1 MQAETH
7 QFEREKEDN
16 LSNQNYFCQANQLMQ
31 AGKIEEAI
39 LSYQKAI
46 EVNPNFAWYHH
57 NLGDARVKME
67 HLDEAIGS
75 YRRALEIQPNLAW
88 THNNLGEVLAKQG
101 HLELALEEFK
111 QATELEPNFYGF
123 QQNLAEVSLFLK
135 RRQAGV
141 TAYCKALELR
151 ATLPSFKDLK
161 EESEPRDS
169 SQDMLRG
176 LVICKSI
183 SQPLTGPMRSIVEV
197 VPYLRDLKR
206 ISLDFQETKDTSIFE
221 KLVKEL
227 PRYDFLLFN
236 SVASFLYPLQFKQIL
251 STALKKLKIPI
262 FIYWHETNWALE
274 SLKKSSPKIF
284 AEIAS
289 LSSHPLVF
297 HLTVSEVC
305 SQAVNKFFPNAKSRT
320 FNIHN
325 CTSVPREESKIL
337 SPEQPPYIINMA
349 TIQERKGTDL
359 FIETALK
366 VCRQH
371 SSVKF
376 IWLGATSSY
385 GNYNHKE
392 WLSKIEA
399 AGLQER
405 IVFPGHLEKP
415 HEYLKCASLYFLA
428 SRDDPFPL
436 SILEAMYLGRTVLT
450 FDVGGAPEALGGH
463 GIVIQPFD
471 TDAAAQKILE
481 CLEKP
486 PHELVNKEVRQRY
499 LERYTPELSAKRL
512 NSCIRQGIIQA
523 QEQQV
528 YKSKTYQQNLEVV
541 QRIKSTKQTKKNECF
556 IIGSGRSLLNLTSEE
571 KQYLN
576 AHPNVLALNK
586 YLLFYETI
594 GILPKALFIADGHY
608 PTPMI
613 VFKIMRKAQTL
624 AQKPTYYLDEF
635 YRKLFVIPPLESVWA
650 RKQRDKMFTGHE
662 YVAPL
667 GIDYPNV
674 AFFKHRWAEYSGFSW
689 AKTLKEPLYW
699 FHTSLLTAINLAF
712 IIYPGCDIKLLGVD
726 LQGAEAFYHEEIMKH
741 PDLLDHHYQR
751 SIKELGQHP
760 TAVAQ
765 TPDGRT
771 MFDALEMIVLELE
784 KHGVKLL
791 SCNPNSLLVTKNI
804 CQHTMIFKNLELK
817 LVI

>member
-1 MQAETH
+1 MGVVSMTE
-7 QFEREKEDN
+7 
-16 LSNQNYFCQANQLMQ
+16 SYFCQGNRLMQ
-31 AGKIEEAI
+31 ADKVEEAI
-39 LSYQKAI
+39 AAYQEAIKAH
-46 EVNPNFAWYHH
+46 PHFAWYHH
-57 NLGDARVKME
+57 NLGDALVKKGR
-67 HLDEAIGS
+67 LDEAIGS
-75 YRRALEIQPNLAW
+75 YRRALEIQPGLAW

-101 HLELALEEFK
+101 DLELALEQYQ
-111 QATELEPNFYGF
+111 QAVELEPNFYGF
-123 QQNLAEVSLFLK
+123 QQNLAEVSLLLK

-141 TAYCKALELR
+141 TAYCKAIELR
-151 ATLPSFKDLK
+151 AALPSFKDLDK
-161 EESEPRDS
+161 ESEPKDS

-176 LVICKSI
+176 LVICKSM
-183 SQPLTGPMRSIVEV
+183 SQPLTGHMRSIVEV
-197 VPYLRDLKR
+197 IPYLKAQKG
-206 ISLDFQETKDTSIFE
+206 INLDFKTTQNAHCFQILAET
-221 KLVKEL
+221 LHQ
-227 PRYDFLLFN
+227 YDFILFN
-236 SVASFLYPLQFKQIL
+236 SAASFLYPFQFKNIL
-251 STALKKLKIPI
+251 SSALKKLKIPI
-262 FIYWHETNWALE
+262 FIYWHETEWALE
-274 SLKKSSPKIF
+274 SLKTSSPVIW

-289 LSSHPLVF
+289 LSTHSLVF
-297 HLTVSEVC
+297 HLTVSEAC
-305 SQAVNKFFPNAKSRT
+305 SQAINKFFPNAKSRIY
-320 FNIHN
+320 NIHN
-325 CTSVPREESKIL
+325 CTSVPHEFSGSL
-337 SPEQPPYIINMA
+337 SPEQPPFVINIA
-349 TIQERKGTDL
+349 TIQERKGPDL
-359 FIETALK
+359 FIETAFK

-376 IWLGATSSY
+376 IWLGASSSY

-405 IVFPGHLEKP
+405 IVFPGHVEKP
-415 HEYLKCASLYFLA
+415 HEYLRRASLYFLA

-436 SILEAMYLGRTVLT
+436 TILEAMYWARTIMT
-450 FDVGGAPEALGGH
+450 FDVGGAPEALGDH

-481 CLEKP
+481 CLAKP
-486 PHELVNKEVRQRY
+486 SEQLVNPEVRQRY
-499 LERYTPELSAKRL
+499 LERYTPETLAQRL
-512 NSCIRQGIIQA
+512 NSSIWQGIITS

-528 YKSKTYQQNLEVV
+528 YKSKTYQQKLEVIP
-541 QRIKSTKQTKKNECF
+541 RIKSTKPITKNECF
-556 IIGSGRSLLNLTSEE
+556 IIGSGRSLLNLTPEE

-576 AHPNVLALNK
+576 THPNVLALNK
-586 YLLFYETI
+586 YLLFYEQI

-650 RKQRDKMFTGHE
+650 RKRRDKMFVDNE

-674 AFFKHRWAEYSGFSW
+674 VFFKHRWGEYSGFSW
-689 AKTLKEPLYW
+689 AKTLKESLYW

-712 IIYPGCDIKLLGVD
+712 VIYPGCDIKLLGVD
-726 LQGAEAFYHEEIMKH
+726 LQGPEAFYHEEIMKH
-741 PDLLDHHYQR
+741 PDLLDHHYRR

-771 MFDALEMIVLELE
+771 MFDALEMIVFELE

-791 SCNPNSLLVTKNI
+791 CCNPNSLLVTQNVCKYAI
-804 CQHTMIFKNLELK
+804 I
-817 LVI
+817 